1 MYVQKSRYFIV
12 SNNAVTSVLT
22 VVFTYYSF
30 LWSYNQG
37 QALCPDDVASPHL
50 NSPNSRASTP
60 VPFPPRVVLQLTE
73 HCCSSSSPCLFTLPS
88 IHPFYLLCL
97 FFLQMDR
104 PKKPLLLSEQQ
115 KQIDQAVA
123 TASAERRNAL
133 QKARRQRLPESS
145 PPGHQPRGFTLM
157 VA

>member
-97 FFLQMDR
+97 FFLQMGR

-115 KQIDQAVA
+115 NKLIRLSLLRVQSDA
-123 TASAERRNAL
+123 TLFRKRDGSGCPNHP
-133 QKARRQRLPESS
+133 RLGINLEGS
-145 PPGHQPRGFTLM
+145 R
-157 VA
+157 